1 MRYDEEEK
9 GYTKGDAI
17 NERIFGKRHPLFSG
31 LIFL

>member
-1 MRYDEEEK
+1 MRDDEEQK

-17 NERIFGKRHPLFSG
+17 NERIFKKRRPLFSG